1 MKKHN
6 HAALRYQVLAM
17 LHNQGPMNPTEI
29 TEQLADFFG
38 LDEEERNETY
48 EGRPYDKVF
57 YKSVATNEQHLK
69 AAGLVEFSNY
79 GYHSI
84 SERGEQA
91 LKENESTSKLEL
103 RYLRQFPEY
112 CQWALKFRKAPDN
125 HDIIDDF
132 FKL

>member
-1 MKKHN
+1 MKKYN

-17 LHNQGPMNPTEI
+17 LHNQGPMTPTEI

-48 EGRPYDKVF
+48 EGRPNDKVF
-57 YKSVATNEQHLK
+57 YKSVATNDQHLK
-69 AAGLVEFSNY
+69 AAGLVEFSSH

-91 LKENESTSKLEL
+91 LIDNEATRKIEL
-103 RYLRQFPEY
+103 RHLRQFPEY
-112 CQWALKFRKAPDN
+112 CQWALKFRKASVS
-125 HDIIDDF
+125 HDEIDDF
-132 FKL
+132 LKL